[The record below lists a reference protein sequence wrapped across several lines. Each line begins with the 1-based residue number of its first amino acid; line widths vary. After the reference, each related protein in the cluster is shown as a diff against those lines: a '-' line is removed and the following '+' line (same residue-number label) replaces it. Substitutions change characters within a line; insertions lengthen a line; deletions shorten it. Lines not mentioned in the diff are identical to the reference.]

1 MLAPTSSKYTS
12 TYNLPLKNG
21 LHSRWSNYFLVCQW
35 NTDIY
40 LTDFCGSDEKTGK
53 HSRESIG

>member
-1 MLAPTSSKYTS
+1 MLAPTGSKYTS
-12 TYNLPLKNG
+12 THNLPLKNG

-40 LTDFCGSDEKTGK
+40 LADFCGSDEKTGK
-53 HSRESIG
+53 HT